1 MDFKEYLIKK
11 QKTKLEIFLTV
22 IIYLI
27 AVILAAF
34 MIRMMLALPGLGG
47 IMALLAVG
55 VLYLAR
61 LIVTRFDKE
70 FEYVQTGE
78 YLDVDVIFNKSRRK
92 RIASVS
98 VENMEAVAPADSD
111 EGKRI
116 LEGDYAKVIDA
127 TTGDKHTDVYYV
139 VFNKNGRNLLKIQ
152 PPTALV
158 EEIRRLAP
166 SKVQLKKD

>member
-11 QKTKLEIFLTV
+11 QKTTFETFLAV
-22 IIYLI
+22 IIYLVAI
-27 AVILAAF
+27 ILAAF
-34 MIRMMLALPGLGG
+34 MIRMMLALPGFGG

-55 VLYLAR
+55 VIYLAR
-61 LIVTRFDKE
+61 LIVARFDKE

-78 YLDVDVIFNKSRRK
+78 YLDIDVIFSKSRRK
-92 RIASVS
+92 RIASAS
-98 VENMEAVAPADSD
+98 VENMEAVLPADSD

-116 LEGDYAKVIDA
+116 LKSDFVKVIDA